1 MFYRQIW
8 FGDWKSISSPNR
20 IPDWHACMETLPCDS
35 FAMNI
40 DFTRMTKCIL
50 MEKQQLFQPP
60 TFPDSD
66 LVGGNHQGWLLSF
79 RLSLLLLQARWHQNP
94 PSNSIHPSSE
104 GDFTRGACCCVRDDC
119 CRCQPWPPD
128 QHHDQAPP
136 KQGFVV
142 TMIIAMTSASHEISR
157 SCTISRNKINF
168 LFVRLSFTFQTWA
181 SATLGQLFSSKSFSG
196 ATENFLHGANRSL
209 EWTFFRHCPKSR
221 SSVCP
226 DYLNRLHDFLGVD
239 PSNLRM
245 AGVRKLHFMIIS
257 IYRWSAFSTST
268 QWSWIPI
275 LWQWSYTCPGEIKIP
290 QLLVA

>member
-1 MFYRQIW
+1 
-8 FGDWKSISSPNR
+8 
-20 IPDWHACMETLPCDS
+20 METLPGDS

-79 RLSLLLLQARWHQNP
+79 RLSLLPPQARWTIYRTHRP
-94 PSNSIHPSSE
+94 IPSIPSWKNLKVILHGEHAVVYGMTAVGASLDLRTSITIKPHPSKVSLS
-104 GDFTRGACCCVRDDC
+104 
-119 CRCQPWPPD
+119 QWLSPWHLP
-128 QHHDQAPP
+128 
-136 KQGFVV
+136 V
-142 TMIIAMTSASHEISR
+142 TKLSR

-196 ATENFLHGANRSL
+196 ASENFLHGANRSL

-275 LWQWSYTCPGEIKIP
+275 LWQWSCTCPGEKIP

>member
-1 MFYRQIW
+1 MHGSVTASRWILILPAWQNVFLWRNSNSFNLQLFLIQIW
-8 FGDWKSISSPNR
+8 LEATTKDGCWVSGSHCFCSKQGDTRTHRPIPSWK
-20 IPDWHACMETLPCDS
+20 
-35 FAMNI
+35 
-40 DFTRMTKCIL
+40 K
-50 MEKQQLFQPP
+50 
-60 TFPDSD
+60 
-66 LVGGNHQGWLLSF
+66 
-79 RLSLLLLQARWHQNP
+79 
-94 PSNSIHPSSE
+94 SE
-104 GDFTRGACCCVRDDC
+104 GDFTWGACCCVRDDC

-128 QHHDQAPP
+128 QHHNQAPP

-196 ATENFLHGANRSL
+196 ASENFLHGANRSL

-245 AGVRKLHFMIIS
+245 AGVRKLHFIIIS

-275 LWQWSYTCPGEIKIP
+275 LWQWSCTCPGEIKIP

>member
-1 MFYRQIW
+1 MYSYGETATLSTSNFSW
-8 FGDWKSISSPNR
+8 FRSSWR
-20 IPDWHACMETLPCDS
+20 
-35 FAMNI
+35 
-40 DFTRMTKCIL
+40 
-50 MEKQQLFQPP
+50 QPP
-60 TFPDSD
+60 RMAAEFQALTASAPSKVTPEPTVQFHPSIFWRWFYTGSM
-66 LVGGNHQGWLLSF
+66 LLCTGWLLSVPALTSGPAS
-79 RLSLLLLQARWHQNP
+79 RSSPTQAR
-94 PSNSIHPSSE
+94 
-104 GDFTRGACCCVRDDC
+104 F
-119 CRCQPWPPD
+119 RCHND
-128 QHHDQAPP
+128 YRHDICQ
-136 KQGFVV
+136 
-142 TMIIAMTSASHEISR
+142 SR

-275 LWQWSYTCPGEIKIP
+275 LWQWSCTCPGEIKIP